1 MLMTTTNEKGNK
13 IIKILDRRFFQSE
26 KITAGDLTGKD
37 DKKYEVQK
45 LPYFSRAKIMTETE
59 RGKPFCLCF
68 IIHYKWH

>member
-37 DKKYEVQK
+37 DKNYEVQK
-45 LPYFSRAKIMTETE
+45 LPYFQEQK
-59 RGKPFCLCF
+59 
-68 IIHYKWH
+68 